1 MASSLIKGHVTLTD
15 GTELSFA
22 AGPRERIKAERHFKI
37 NLRDLAAQEIGEEYM
52 VYLAYLS
59 LVHQGTLKANVTF
72 DQFIDENL
80 GDYEVSDDPELAA
93 PPAS

>member
-15 GTELSFA
+15 GTELPFA

-59 LVHQGTLKANVTF
+59 LVHQGTIKPSVTF
-72 DQFIDENL
+72 DNFLDENL
-80 GDYEVSDDPELAA
+80 GDYEVDADPESVA
-93 PPAS
+93 PPA

>member
-15 GTELSFA
+15 GTELQFA

-59 LVHQGTLKANVTF
+59 LIHQGTIEAKVTF
-72 DQFIDENL
+72 DQFLDENL
-80 GDYEVSDDPELAA
+80 GDYEVDNDPESVA
-93 PPAS
+93 PPA